1 MTELRRTNGSLK
13 LSIFVSNPK
22 TIRKMVMAFIIAM
35 IVAVFFIIL
44 WSEEKEK
51 REQAEMKIK
60 QLVRENKKLKS
71 KGKPAVVEKTKKT
84 KGFAIPK
91 PEKKKEEPLLD
102 KGKLATLQ
110 EQTKAAQAM
119 LAEIFIQEE
128 EQVLD
133 IVPQSVINPLTDILV
148 ELLTKERWT
157 RNELQELVGP
167 NVMLGNF
174 LEQIND
180 YAYSKINDIVVEEDG
195 DIIYVTTEYK
205 EQLI

>member
-1 MTELRRTNGSLK
+1 MLA
-13 LSIFVSNPK
+13 
-22 TIRKMVMAFIIAM
+22 AFIIAF
-35 IVAVFFIIL
+35 IVAVFFAIL

-60 QLVRENKKLKS
+60 QLARENRKLKS
-71 KGKPAVVEKTKKT
+71 KGRSGIVEKSKKT

-102 KGKLATLQ
+102 PKKLTALQ
-110 EQTKAAQAM
+110 DQTKAAQEM
-119 LAEIFIQEE
+119 LAEIFVQEE
-128 EQVLD
+128 EQAHNAVLQ
-133 IVPQSVINPLTDILV
+133 PNMNPLIEALGK
-148 ELLTKERWT
+148 LLTKEQWT
-157 RNELQELVGP
+157 RDELAELVCPGI
-167 NVMLGNF
+167 MLGNL

-195 DIIYVTTEYK
+195 DNIYVTTEYK

>member
-1 MTELRRTNGSLK
+1 MT
-13 LSIFVSNPK
+13 I
-22 TIRKMVMAFIIAM
+22 AFITASA
-35 IVAVFFIIL
+35 VAIFFVIL

-60 QLVRENKKLKS
+60 QLTRENKKLKS
-71 KGKPAVVEKTKKT
+71 KGEPAVVGKSRKS

-102 KGKLATLQ
+102 PNKLAVLQ
-110 EQTKAAQAM
+110 DQTKAAQEI

-128 EQVLD
+128 REQDIVLQPTINPHIEVLD
-133 IVPQSVINPLTDILV
+133 K
-148 ELLTKERWT
+148 LLTKEQWT
-157 RNELQELVGP
+157 RNELAELVGP
-167 NVMLGNF
+167 DVMLGNL

-195 DIIYVTTEYK
+195 DDIYVTTEYK

>member
-1 MTELRRTNGSLK
+1 MTELWRTNGSLK

-22 TIRKMVMAFIIAM
+22 TIRKMVVAFIIAM

-44 WSEEKEK
+44 WSEEKER

-84 KGFAIPK
+84 KGFSIPK
-91 PEKKKEEPLLD
+91 PEKKKEELLLD

-110 EQTKAAQAM
+110 EQTKAAQEM

-128 EQVLD
+128 QEQNSVLLPD
-133 IVPQSVINPLTDILV
+133 INHHIEVLGK
-148 ELLTKERWT
+148 LLTKEQWT
-157 RNELQELVGP
+157 RKELTEMVGP
-167 NVMLGNF
+167 DVMIGNL

-180 YAYSKINDIVVEEDG
+180 YAYSIVNDVVVEEDG
-195 DIIYVTTEYK
+195 ENIYVTTDYK

>member
-1 MTELRRTNGSLK
+1 MP
-13 LSIFVSNPK
+13 I
-22 TIRKMVMAFIIAM
+22 AFIIATA
-35 IVAVFFIIL
+35 VAIFFAIL

-60 QLVRENKKLKS
+60 QLARENKKLKS
-71 KGKPAVVEKTKKT
+71 KGGSAVVEKQKKT

-102 KGKLATLQ
+102 SNKLAALQ
-110 EQTKAAQAM
+110 NQTKAAQDM
-119 LAEIFIQEE
+119 LAEIFVQE
-128 EQVLD
+128 EQVPDAVQRHDL
-133 IVPQSVINPLTDILV
+133 NPLIEILG
-148 ELLTKERWT
+148 ELLTKEQWT
-157 RNELQELVGP
+157 RTELVQLVGP
-167 NVMLGNF
+167 DVMLGNL

-195 DIIYVTTEYK
+195 DNFYVTTEYK

>member
-1 MTELRRTNGSLK
+1 M
-13 LSIFVSNPK
+13 I
-22 TIRKMVMAFIIAM
+22 MAFIIA
-35 IVAVFFIIL
+35 IAVAILFAIL

-51 REQAEMKIK
+51 REQAEKKIK

-84 KGFAIPK
+84 KGFTIPK

-110 EQTKAAQAM
+110 EQTKAAQDM

-128 EQVLD
+128 EQVQD
-133 IVPQSVINPLTDILV
+133 VVPQPDLNPLTDILV
-148 ELLTKERWT
+148 ELLTKEQWT
-157 RNELQELVGP
+157 RNELKELVGP
-167 NVMLGNF
+167 DVMLGNL